1 MIDAY
6 SDVNPYC
13 KLPKTSDFFLE
24 FNKNRELIFIAVGD
38 L

>member
-1 MIDAY
+1 MINAY
-6 SDVNPYC
+6 LDVNPYC
-13 KLPKTSDFFLE
+13 KLSKTNDFLLE